1 MDNSIN
7 NHICNNTQRRMD
19 RNMQGRIENERLQIN
34 RLYQDQHI
42 DCEGNEIPNHTH
54 NGCSANERHCPIC
67 NSCAHRCKN
76 EHGGEVYVTNVGK
89 MAYANQNF
97 RESIWTGTYL
107 QMTLMSI
114 PCGGEIG
121 IEIHPDTDQYI
132 TVEHGN
138 AVLEVGHNEACKEN
152 RYRLC
157 SGDSMFIPAGTWHN
171 IVNTGR
177 CALKL
182 SSIYAPPHHPRC
194 TVERNKK

>member
-7 NHICNNTQRRMD
+7 NHICKNTQRRMD
-19 RNMQGRIENERLQIN
+19 RNMQGRIDNERSQIN
-34 RLYQDQHI
+34 RLYQDQNI
-42 DCEGNEIPNHTH
+42 DCEGNDVPHHIHHHCDEY
-54 NGCSANERHCPIC
+54 ERPYPMC
-67 NSCAHRCKN
+67 NSCALRCKN
-76 EHGGEVYVTNVGK
+76 EHGGEVYITNVSK
-89 MAYANQNF
+89 MAHANQNY
-97 RESIWTGTYL
+97 RESIWTGSYL

-121 IEIHPDTDQYI
+121 LEMHHDTDQYI
-132 TVEHGN
+132 KVEYGN
-138 AVLEVGHNEACKEN
+138 AILEIGRNEVCMEN

-157 SGDSMFIPAGTWHN
+157 AGDSIFIPAGTWHN